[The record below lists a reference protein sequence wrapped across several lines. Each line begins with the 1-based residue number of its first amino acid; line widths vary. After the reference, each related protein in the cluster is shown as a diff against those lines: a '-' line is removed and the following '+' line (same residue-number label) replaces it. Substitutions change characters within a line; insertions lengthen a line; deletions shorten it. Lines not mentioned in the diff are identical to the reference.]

1 MTHILM
7 CRVLWRDS
15 SCLPFTVSCLWPK
28 TCESLAR
35 GAGGHGE
42 GSVTDQKCVRVTDSY
57 RKYQCSSSRQ
67 MKRRR
72 RKNTLQPML
81 LIESTGCIALCANLI
96 ERVTWFDPGA
106 RVARHNTFVFST
118 HNNTLCSI
126 ALFL

>member
-7 CRVLWRDS
+7 CGVLWRDS
-15 SCLPFTVSCLWPK
+15 SRLPFTVLCLWLK
-28 TCESLAR
+28 TCKSLAR

-42 GSVTDQKCVRVTDSY
+42 GSVTDQNRVRVTDSD
-57 RKYQCSSSRQ
+57 RKNQCSSSRQ

-72 RKNTLQPML
+72 RKNTLQPVL

-106 RVARHNTFVFST
+106 RVARHNTFIFLT

-126 ALFL
+126 VLFL